1 MAADIK
7 SLVNSVFVRKTMY
20 SEALVSVQNV
30 MSNHQLIATKHRNII
45 EDIEVLKS
53 LTDDLKIEEKKMIKI
68 KKHRVK
74 FEIYELILEV
84 KKSNLFRFDNKL
96 IGIRLR
102 LKNDL
107 FPKSLPN
114 EYQSINIIY
123 VIEEIQRLC
132 NVNSRDPNYK
142 LYDEL
147 TALSTKIKERNYE
160 MSDDF
165 DKEIVYVKI
174 KRIKFQMVENSLE
187 SINKANDADIKT
199 ELTVD
204 HEDLLIHQYFYD
216 SIWIRN
222 SYISINIYILY
233 VWWIAGI

>member
-114 EYQSINIIY
+114 EYQ
-123 VIEEIQRLC
+123 
-132 NVNSRDPNYK
+132 
-142 LYDEL
+142 
-147 TALSTKIKERNYE
+147 
-160 MSDDF
+160 
-165 DKEIVYVKI
+165 
-174 KRIKFQMVENSLE
+174 
-187 SINKANDADIKT
+187 
-199 ELTVD
+199 
-204 HEDLLIHQYFYD
+204 
-216 SIWIRN
+216 
-222 SYISINIYILY
+222 
-233 VWWIAGI
+233 